1 MKTILLKLSLFV
13 CVILSLVTISSAKT
27 KVVTTTEDL
36 AAIAREVGGD
46 KVEVTSLVKGYQDPH
61 FADAKPSYLIK
72 LQRADLFIEIGRD
85 LEVGWVPS
93 LLNSARNPNILA
105 GAPGFLDASLRVPIL
120 EIPKGQVS
128 RAQGDVHPFGNPHY
142 WMDPKNGEFIADAI
156 DEKLSILSPAD
167 AGYFHSRLE
176 DFKNR
181 LGIALSGWEKKA
193 KELGL
198 PGTQVVTYHKSW
210 SYFAKRFGL
219 EVVDFVEPRPGIP
232 PSPQHIQ
239 SLMARMKSENIK
251 LVIIDPYFDLKLP
264 QKIAQDA
271 DARLAVLPTSV
282 GAEKDIRSYFDLFDR
297 QLKIIERILKEGRK

>member
-1 MKTILLKLSLFV
+1 MKTILSKLF
-13 CVILSLVTISSAKT
+13 LSIGLIFAIASVSSAKIQ
-27 KVVTTTEDL
+27 VVTTTEDL

-46 KVEVTSLVKGYQDPH
+46 KAEVTALVKGYQDPH
-61 FADAKPSYLIK
+61 FVDAKPSYLIK
-72 LQRADLFIEIGRD
+72 LQRADLFIEVGRD

-93 LLNSARNPNILA
+93 LLNSARNPDILT

-120 EIPKGQVS
+120 EIPTGQVS
-128 RAQGDVHPFGNPHY
+128 RAQGDAHPFGNPHY

-156 DEKLSILSPAD
+156 NEKLSALSPAD
-167 AGYFHSRLE
+167 ADYFHSRLE
-176 DFKNR
+176 DFTKR
-181 LGIALSGWEKKA
+181 LRTALSGWEKKA

-198 PGTQVVTYHKSW
+198 TGTQVVTYHKSW

-239 SLMARMKSENIK
+239 SLIVKMKTGNIK
-251 LVIIDPYFDLKLP
+251 LMIIDPYFDSKLP
-264 QKIAQDA
+264 QKIAQDV
-271 DARLAVLPTSV
+271 DAKLAVLPTSV

-297 QLKIIERILKEGRK
+297 QLEIIEQALKEGRK